1 MMTGT
6 PEDYI
11 AYRISK
17 SEETFEDAKLLAEN
31 ERWNSCVNRLY
42 YSVYYLVS
50 ALLSKNGIKAT
61 THNGVRQQ
69 FSLHFVK
76 DGKASAEFGKLYS
89 NLFRW
94 RQESDYADFIDFDK
108 ETILPLIS
116 NVSDFIK
123 SVKLLL
129 GS

>member
-1 MMTGT
+1 MPGT
-6 PEDYI
+6 QNDYI

-17 SEETFEDAKLLAEN
+17 SEEIFADAKLLAEN

-42 YSVYYLVS
+42 YSVYYMVS

-61 THNGVRQQ
+61 THNGVRQK

-76 DGKASAEFGKLYS
+76 AGKASAESGKLYS

-108 ETILPLIS
+108 ETVLPLIS
-116 NVSDFIK
+116 SASDFIN
-123 SVKLLL
+123 SVKSLLD
-129 GS
+129 S